1 MKVIPVIRCRDME
14 KAIAFYTNILD
25 FQLKYDDYP
34 PGFPVI
40 DIIKEDA
47 ELQLSTMCGNKPF
60 GCSVNVQVDEVDGLF
75 KKFVE
80 RGLDTS
86 NKRDSP
92 VHQGPLDQTWGIR
105 EFYVDDPDGNTLC
118 YGKEIV

>member
-1 MKVIPVIRCRDME
+1 MIKIIPVIKCSNIE
-14 KAIAFYTNILD
+14 NSVAFYTDILD
-25 FQLKYDDYP
+25 FKVKYDYP

-40 DIIKEDA
+40 DIVKEDA
-47 ELQLSTMCGNKPF
+47 DLQLSTMCGDKPF
-60 GCSVNVQVDEVDGLF
+60 GSSAIVRIDDVDGLF
-75 KKFVE
+75 NKFIE

-86 NKRDSP
+86 GKKNSP

-118 YGKEIV
+118 FGRVIE